1 MIAAMTPLLREGEF
15 IFCSTRD
22 AALAD
27 RCWGLAVAMFMEA
40 EGHSFVLALADALEL
55 GFDCA
60 QPMRQ
65 ITLGV
70 HSALDGVGLTAAVSA
85 ALAACD
91 IPCNVIAAYHHDHL
105 FVPAALAEP
114 ALAALDA
121 LQTTYR

>member
-1 MIAAMTPLLREGEF
+1 MIAAMTPLQRDGAF
-15 IFCSTRD
+15 ILCSTRD
-22 AALAD
+22 AAMAH
-27 RCWGLAVAMFMEA
+27 RCRGVAIDMFMEA

-85 ALAACD
+85 ALAACE

-105 FVPAALAEP
+105 FVPAALAEA

-121 LQTTYR
+121 LQRTYR